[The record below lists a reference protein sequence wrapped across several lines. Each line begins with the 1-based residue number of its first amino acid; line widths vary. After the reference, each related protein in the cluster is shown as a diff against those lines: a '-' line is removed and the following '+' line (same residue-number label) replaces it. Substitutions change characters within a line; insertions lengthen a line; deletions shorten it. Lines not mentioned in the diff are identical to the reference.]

1 MKTFKRY
8 TKIQLQMFVYG
19 IVGPIFL
26 LVYFG
31 GSSTGDM
38 KWMFWWGLLITAGD
52 VLIALWLTGTGA
64 KTAVS
69 SRSEDD

>member
-1 MKTFKRY
+1 MQTFTRY
-8 TKIQLQMFVYG
+8 LKIQLQLFVYG

-31 GSSTGDM
+31 AVPNHDL

-52 VLIALWLTGTGA
+52 VLIALWVTGTGA
-64 KTAVS
+64 KSAVS

>member
-1 MKTFKRY
+1 MQTFRRY
-8 TKIQLQMFVYG
+8 LKIQLQLFVYG

-26 LVYFG
+26 VLYFG

-38 KWMFWWGLLITAGD
+38 TWMFWWGLLITAAD

-69 SRSEDD
+69 ARSEDD